1 MPIFLFIQQSTHKL
15 HFIKNHNLI
24 YQALVL
30 IITHTHTHT
39 HPQCPKRSMQTYCI
53 IRSGQKS
60 LRNKITVAFSLSP
73 LIFTSYW
80 ALTWQQW
87 WSIMPPKGEER
98 KKKPSAWNS
107 HEFCSYAVA
116 PKAIH
121 HTWLKINPKRWNFL
135 NREYQ
140 NWYVKGDRL
149 SSVILFKHVLT
160 SKRDSNLNV

>member
-1 MPIFLFIQQSTHKL
+1 MPIFLFIPQSTHKL
-15 HFIKNHNLI
+15 HFIKNDNLI

-39 HPQCPKRSMQTYCI
+39 PMSKEKYASILYNQIWTKISKEQNYSGFQPFSSNFHI
-53 IRSGQKS
+53 I
-60 LRNKITVAFSLSP
+60 LSP
-73 LIFTSYW
+73 H
-80 ALTWQQW
+80 LTAMMEYYA
-87 WSIMPPKGEER
+87 SKRRREK

-121 HTWLKINPKRWNFL
+121 QTWLKINPKRWNFL
-135 NREYQ
+135 NCEYQ
-140 NWYVKGDRL
+140 NWYVKRDRL
-149 SSVILFKHVLT
+149 SSVMLFKHVLT